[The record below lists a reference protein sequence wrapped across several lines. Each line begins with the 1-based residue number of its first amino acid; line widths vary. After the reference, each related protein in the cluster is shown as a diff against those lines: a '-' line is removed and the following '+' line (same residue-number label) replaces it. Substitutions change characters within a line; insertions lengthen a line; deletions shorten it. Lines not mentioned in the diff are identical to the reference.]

1 MNYMKQLIAITI
13 TLFSTVLSFGQNGW
27 NDNEFVI
34 GTGFNGSVYTSLALP
49 DNGVVFGGDFTS
61 YNGTNCQGIVK
72 LRSDGTIDPN
82 WLYLGVVNGAQATSG
97 SAIVADLKLQN
108 NGDILVVG
116 SFNQYYGSAAP
127 NMVRISSIDGHPD
140 VSFQTATISNGPN
153 GFVWSVDVQSDGKII
168 LGGDFSNLGAANPRN
183 GVARLFSNGSID
195 NTLPFS
201 GVTNATVRKVKVQS
215 DDKILVGGDFTSI
228 NGVAKNRITR
238 LNADGSSDA
247 TFLGNGA
254 NNYVLDIEIQSDNKI
269 LLCGDFTNYDVLLAN
284 RFIRLNP
291 NGVQEGT
298 FNNFNTTVRCMSIL
312 SNGCIAIGGQFN
324 LAPTYSGIRF
334 AILNPDLTYNTTFAN
349 PSANSTI
356 LTTSV
361 LADGRIAAGGD
372 FTFFRGLARNRG
384 AVMQYCDGFSI
395 GAASASPTL
404 CINTALTPITHA
416 ITGGTSFTKVISSTG
431 LPGGVTAAVVS
442 GQLTIS
448 GTPTTSGTFNYSV
461 TLSAC
466 QAAVATGTIVVNQ
479 NVLVSSAAAS
489 VASCID
495 VPLTPFTR
503 TTFNASAIG
512 SPTGLPPGISVAFSS
527 NVITF
532 SGTPTTAGVFNYSIP
547 VTGNC
552 ASEIM
557 TGTITVR
564 PDVVV
569 TDPATNYQCALSSFI
584 PIGITVANATSIGT
598 PTGFTGGMSATLSG
612 NSVTINGTNTSF
624 PGVYNYTIPVNGLC
638 KPDTIFGT
646 LITVDAS
653 ELIPSN
659 TMTNPPAVCVGLP
672 IDTIKIATNPL
683 VSSISESATFPLPA
697 GINFSYV
704 NDTIY
709 IFGTAT
715 NPGATLIIMEASS
728 PCGTDQI
735 SGQIE
740 INSDF
745 IFAGPAPTF
754 TPVCVNTPIATV
766 TQPFGGGNI
775 DSIINLPQ
783 GITAVVLPFNPPLSN
798 GGIEFSGTPTQ
809 SGTFNYTIYTSNPC
823 TTEVLTG
830 TMTINAA
837 SVSVSAASATPTV
850 CSGSTITPITH
861 TITGTGSVGAATG
874 LPAGIT
880 ASNVGNTIT
889 ISGSSTISGTYNY
902 TIPISGSC
910 GSVNATGTITII
922 TQNTVSAEPA
932 AVVNCVNN
940 AMTPIVRT
948 TGGATGIGAASG
960 LPAGVSASW
969 NANTLTING
978 TPTSTGTFNYSIPLT
993 GGCGTVNATGT
1004 FVISPETACTQGLN
1018 DEQML
1023 VFSLYPNPAQTSVSF
1038 TFEGVTTATI
1048 ELMDLNGKLIAT
1060 TPNVQSGD
1068 ALSIENLENGV
1079 YMILIRT
1086 EKGNAIQRLIKQ

>member
-34 GTGFNGSVYTSLALP
+34 GTGFNGIVYTSLALP

-61 YNGTNCQGIVK
+61 YNGVNCQGIVK
-72 LRSDGTIDPN
+72 LRPDGTIDPN
-82 WLYLGVVNGAQATSG
+82 WLLSGYVPGAQNFSGVAT
-97 SAIVADLKLQN
+97 VLDLKLEST
-108 NGDILVVG
+108 GTILVSG
-116 SFNQYYGSAAP
+116 AFPSYYGVGCP
-127 NMVRISSIDGHPD
+127 NLARINSLNGQIDIAFRDALVLNP
-140 VSFQTATISNGPN
+140 PN
-153 GFVWSVDVQSDGKII
+153 GAVWSVDTQSDGKII
-168 LGGDFSNLGAANPRN
+168 LGGDFSTLAAANVRN
-183 GVARLFSNGSID
+183 GVARLLTNGSVD
-195 NTLPFS
+195 NTFTFS
-201 GVTNATVRKVKVQS
+201 GATNATVRKVKVQS
-215 DDKILVGGDFTSI
+215 DDKILVGGNFTTI

-238 LNADGSSDA
+238 LNADGTSDA
-247 TFLGNGA
+247 TFLGSGV
-254 NNYVLDIEIQSDNKI
+254 NNFVLDIEVQSDNKI
-269 LLCGDFTNYDVLLAN
+269 LLCGDFTNYNGNLAN
-284 RFIRLNP
+284 RFVRILP
-291 NGVQEGT
+291 DGT
-298 FNNFNTTVRCMSIL
+298 ADAYFNNFGATVRCMSLL
-312 SNGCIAIGGQFN
+312 SNGSIAIGGQFN
-324 LAPTYSGIRF
+324 LAPTYSAIRF
-334 AILNPDLTYNTTFAN
+334 AVLNPDLTYNTTFAN
-349 PSANSTI
+349 PSANSTV

-372 FTFFRGLARNRG
+372 FTIFRGLARNRG

-404 CINTALTPITHA
+404 CINTPLTPITHA

-431 LPGGVTAAVVS
+431 LPGGVSAAVVG
-442 GQLTIS
+442 GQLSIS
-448 GTPTTSGTFNYSV
+448 GTPTTSGTFNYTI

-466 QAAVATGTIVVNQ
+466 QQTTATGTIIVNPDAAF
-479 NVLVSSAAAS
+479 SSATNAIS
-489 VASCID
+489 TCID
-495 VPLTPFTR
+495 VPVTPFAR
-503 TTFNASAIG
+503 QTTNSTGIGTAIG
-512 SPTGLPPGISVAFSS
+512 LPSGISVSYS
-527 NVITF
+527 NEDVLF
-532 SGTPTTAGVFNYSIP
+532 SGTPTTAGTFNYTIP
-547 VTGNC
+547 IIGYCSNVN
-552 ASEIM
+552 M

-569 TDPATNYQCALSSFI
+569 TDPATNYQCALSPFV

-598 PTGFTGGMSATLSG
+598 PTGFTGGMSASLTG

-646 LITVDAS
+646 LVAVYVND
-653 ELIPSN
+653 LIPSD

-683 VSSISESATFPLPA
+683 VSSINESATFPLPA

-754 TPVCVNTPIATV
+754 TPVCVNTPITTV
-766 TQPFGGGNI
+766 TQPFGGGNV
-775 DSIINLPQ
+775 DSTLNLPA
-783 GITAVVLPFNPPLSN
+783 GISVTVLPFNPPSSM
-798 GGIEFSGTPTQ
+798 GGLEFSGTPTQ

-830 TMTINAA
+830 TMIINAA

-889 ISGSSTISGTYNY
+889 ISGSSTVSGTYNY

-922 TQNTVSAEPA
+922 SQNTVSAEPT

-948 TGGATGIGAASG
+948 TGGATGIGAATG

-969 NANTLTING
+969 NANTLTIDG
-978 TPTSTGTFNYSIPLT
+978 TPTSTGTFNYSIPLI

-1004 FVISPETACTQGLN
+1004 FVISSETACTQGLN
-1018 DEQML
+1018 DEQTV
-1023 VFSLYPNPAQTSVSF
+1023 VFSFYPNPAQTSVSF
-1038 TFEGVTTATI
+1038 TFEGITNATI
-1048 ELMDLNGKLIAT
+1048 EWMDLNGKLIAT

-1079 YMILIRT
+1079 YMILVRT

>member
-1 MNYMKQLIAITI
+1 MM
-13 TLFSTVLSFGQNGW
+13 LFSTVLSFGQNGW

-34 GTGFNGSVYTSLALP
+34 GTGFNGTVYTSLALP

-72 LRSDGTIDPN
+72 LRPDGTIDPN
-82 WLYLGVVNGAQATSG
+82 WLLSGYVPGAQNFSGGAT
-97 SAIVADLKLQN
+97 VLDLKLEST
-108 NGDILVVG
+108 GTILVSG
-116 SFNQYYGSAAP
+116 AFPSYYGVGCP
-127 NMVRISSIDGHPD
+127 NLARINSLNGQIDIAFRDALVLNP
-140 VSFQTATISNGPN
+140 PN
-153 GFVWSVDVQSDGKII
+153 GAVWSVDTQSDGKII
-168 LGGDFSNLGAANPRN
+168 LGGDFSTLAAANVRN
-183 GVARLFSNGSID
+183 GVARLLTNGSVD
-195 NTLPFS
+195 NTFTFS
-201 GVTNATVRKVKVQS
+201 GATNATVRKVKVQS
-215 DDKILVGGDFTSI
+215 DNKILVGGNFTTI

-238 LNADGSSDA
+238 LNADGTSDA

-254 NNYVLDIEIQSDNKI
+254 NNFVLDIEVQSDNKI

-298 FNNFNTTVRCMSIL
+298 FNNFNSTVRTMSIL
-312 SNGCIAIGGQFN
+312 SNGSIAIGGQFD
-324 LAPTYSGIRF
+324 LFPTYPGIRF
-334 AILNPDLTYNTTFAN
+334 AVLNADLTYNSTFAN
-349 PSANSTI
+349 PSANNTV
-356 LTTSV
+356 LTTCL
-361 LADGRIAAGGD
+361 LADGRIAAGGG
-372 FTFFRGLARNRG
+372 FTFFRGQAREKA

-404 CINTALTPITHA
+404 CINTPLTPITHT
-416 ITGGTSFTKVISSTG
+416 ISGGTSFTKVISSTG
-431 LPGGVTAAVVS
+431 LPTGVTAAVVG

-448 GTPTTSGTFNYSV
+448 GTPTVSGTFNYSIA
-461 TLSAC
+461 LSAC
-466 QAAVATGTIVVNQ
+466 QATVATGTIIVRPDVAY
-479 NVLVSSAAAS
+479 SSAYNNE
-489 VASCID
+489 
-495 VPLTPFTR
+495 FTCVDAPM
-503 TTFNASAIG
+503 TTFNRIVNFSTSMDA
-512 SPTGLPPGISVAFSS
+512 PVGLPPGITANYGVGNIS
-527 NVITF
+527 F
-532 SGTPTTAGVFNYSIP
+532 SGTPTSAGIYSYSI
-547 VTGNC
+547 VVNGLC
-552 ASEIM
+552 ASATM

-569 TDPATNYQCALSSFI
+569 TDPATNYQCALSPFV

-598 PTGFTGGMSATLSG
+598 PTGFTGGMSASLSA
-612 NSVTINGTNTSF
+612 NTVTISGTNTSF

-646 LITVDAS
+646 LVAVYVND
-653 ELIPSN
+653 LIPSD

-683 VSSISESATFPLPA
+683 VSSISESTTFPLPA

-704 NDTIY
+704 NDTIFIY
-709 IFGTAT
+709 GTAT

-754 TPVCVNTPIATV
+754 TPVCVNTPITTV

-775 DSIINLPQ
+775 DSIINLPP
-783 GITAVVLPFNPPLSN
+783 GITAVVLPFNPPFSN

-830 TMTINAA
+830 TITINAS

-861 TITGTGSVGAATG
+861 TITGTGSVGTATG

-880 ASNVGNTIT
+880 ASNAGNTIT
-889 ISGSSTISGTYNY
+889 ISGSSTVSGTYNY

-922 TQNTVSAEPA
+922 TQNTVSAEPT

-940 AMTPIVRT
+940 AMTPIART
-948 TGGATGIGAASG
+948 TGGATGIGAATG

-969 NANTLTING
+969 NANTLTIDG

-993 GGCGTVNATGT
+993 GGCGNVNATGT
-1004 FVISPETACTQGLN
+1004 FDISPESACTQGLN
-1018 DEQML
+1018 DEQIL
-1023 VFSLYPNPAQTSVSF
+1023 AFSLYPNPAQSSVSF
-1038 TFEGVTTATI
+1038 TFEGVTSATI
-1048 ELMDLNGKLIAT
+1048 ELMDLNGKLISRT
-1060 TPNVQSGD
+1060 NDVKSGD
-1068 ALSIENLENGV
+1068 NISLVTLQNGV
-1079 YMILIRT
+1079 YLVRILT
-1086 EKGNAIQRLIKQ
+1086 ERGNNTQRLVKQ

>member
-1 MNYMKQLIAITI
+1 MKQLIVMAMM
-13 TLFSTVLSFGQNGW
+13 LFSAVLSFGQNGW

-34 GTGFNGSVYTSLALP
+34 GSGFNGSVYTSLALP

-72 LRSDGTIDPN
+72 LRPDGTIDPN
-82 WLYLGVVNGAQATSG
+82 WLLSGYVPGAQNFSGGAT
-97 SAIVADLKLQN
+97 VMDLKLEST
-108 NGDILVVG
+108 GTILVSG
-116 SFNQYYGSAAP
+116 AFPSYYGVGCP
-127 NMVRISSIDGHPD
+127 NLARINSLNGQIDIAFRDALVLNP
-140 VSFQTATISNGPN
+140 PN
-153 GFVWSVDVQSDGKII
+153 GAVWSVDTQSDGKII
-168 LGGDFSNLGAANPRN
+168 LGGDFSTLAAANVRN
-183 GVARLFSNGSID
+183 GVARLLTNGSVD
-195 NTLPFS
+195 NTFTFS
-201 GVTNATVRKVKVQS
+201 GATNATVRKVKVQS
-215 DDKILVGGDFTSI
+215 DNKILVGGNFTTI

-238 LNADGSSDA
+238 LNADGTSDA

-254 NNYVLDIEIQSDNKI
+254 NNFVLDIEVQSDNKI
-269 LLCGDFTNYDVLLAN
+269 LLCGDFTSYDVLLAN

-298 FNNFNTTVRCMSIL
+298 FNNFNSTVRTMSIL
-312 SNGCIAIGGQFN
+312 SNGSIAIGGQFD
-324 LAPTYSGIRF
+324 LFPTYPGIRF
-334 AILNPDLTYNTTFAN
+334 AVLNADLTYNSTFAN
-349 PSANSTI
+349 PSANNTV
-356 LTTSV
+356 LTTCL
-361 LADGRIAAGGD
+361 LADGRIAAGGG
-372 FTFFRGLARNRG
+372 FTFFRGQAREKA

-395 GAASASPTL
+395 GTASSSPTL

-431 LPGGVTAAVVS
+431 LPGGVTAAVVG
-442 GQLTIS
+442 GQLSIS

-466 QAAVATGTIVVNQ
+466 QAAVATGIIIVNQ

-672 IDTIKIATNPL
+672 IDTIKIATNQL

-715 NPGATLIIMEASS
+715 APGATLIIMEASS

-735 SGQIE
+735 SGMIE

-754 TPVCVNTPIATV
+754 TPVCVNTPITTV

-830 TMTINAA
+830 TMIINAA

-850 CSGSTITPITH
+850 CTGSTITPITH

-880 ASNVGNTIT
+880 ASNAGNTIT

-948 TGGATGIGAASG
+948 TGGATGIGAVTG

-978 TPTSTGTFNYSIPLT
+978 TPTSIGTFNYSIPLT

-1004 FVISPETACTQGLN
+1004 FVISPETACTQGIEENNSIQLT
-1018 DEQML
+1018 
-1023 VFSLYPNPAQTSVSF
+1023 VFPNPVNDKVNI
-1038 TFEGVTTATI
+1038 TFEGTSTVSI
-1048 ELMDLNGKLIAT
+1048 DFIDINGKLVAT
-1060 TPNVQSGD
+1060 NTGIQSGD
-1068 ALSIENLENGV
+1068 VISIEHLEKGV
-1079 YMILIRT
+1079 YLMLVKSS
-1086 EKGNAIQRLIKQ
+1086 EGNIIERLIKQ